1 METQT
6 TKIDTVRLVRQI
18 RDAHHEELKEAS
30 REERIAF
37 FNSKVRT
44 SPTGTTS
51 VREPAA

>member
-6 TKIDTVRLVRQI
+6 TPIDAVRLVRQI

-37 FNSKVRT
+37 YNSKARAPQSSAV
-44 SPTGTTS
+44 
-51 VREPAA
+51 VAREPAA